1 MTFNKPGL
9 AGIAAMS
16 ILALL
21 AALSIMA
28 AAQSHDADNNVEG
41 RGERHEGGN
50 EGSEHSSDA
59 NGEEDRTQYA
69 LDEIVDQVRGG
80 ARLILAYDATSNS
93 FSGIVENV
101 TDAVLEEVRVEV
113 HLSNGIELGPTTP
126 TALEPGEQT
135 EVFLNANNIF
145 DSWSTHA
152 EVGKSEAHIEDTGDG
167 CERRD
172 ESSETNGAEEEEDG
186 AAYALDETYDEA
198 RVGARLILAYDSAS
212 NSFTGTVEN
221 ITDAVLKAVR
231 VEVHLSNGVELGPTG
246 PADLAPGEQVEVFLD
261 ANNVFDSWTAHAE
274 VGKGEAHNEAASD
287 DCETRGENGERGERS
302 ENGERGEHREGRDR
316 GEHGSNERDGD

>member
-9 AGIAAMS
+9 AGITVMAV
-16 ILALL
+16 LVLL
-21 AALSIMA
+21 AALSFMA
-28 AAQSHDADNNVEG
+28 AAQSHDAVNNVES

-69 LDEIVDQVRGG
+69 LDETYDQVRAG

-126 TALEPGEQT
+126 TALEPGEQA
-135 EVFLNANNIF
+135 EVFLDANNIF

-167 CERRD
+167 CERRN
-172 ESSETNGAEEEEDG
+172 ESSETGGEEDG
-186 AAYALDETYDEA
+186 TEYALDETYDEA

-212 NSFTGTVEN
+212 NSFAGTVEN

-231 VEVHLSNGVELGPTG
+231 VEVHLSNGVELGPTT
-246 PADLAPGEQVEVFLD
+246 PTNLAPGEQAEVFLD
-261 ANNVFDSWTAHAE
+261 ANNIFDSWSAHAE
-274 VGKGEAHNEAASD
+274 VGKGEEHNKAASD
-287 DCETRGENGERGERS
+287 GCETPRRNRRTQRRPRS
-302 ENGERGEHREGRDR
+302 GRAWQQ
-316 GEHGSNERDGD
+316 

>member
-9 AGIAAMS
+9 AGITVMS
-16 ILALL
+16 VLVLL
-21 AALSIMA
+21 GALSIMA
-28 AAQSHDADNNVEG
+28 VAQSHDADNNVEG

-50 EGSEHSSDA
+50 EGSEHSSEMS
-59 NGEEDRTQYA
+59 GEEDRTQYA
-69 LDEIVDQVRGG
+69 LDEIYDQVRAG

-101 TDAVLEEVRVEV
+101 TDAILEEVRVEV
-113 HLSNGIELGPTTP
+113 HLSNGIELGPTAP

-135 EVFLNANNIF
+135 EVFLDANNIF

-172 ESSETNGAEEEEDG
+172 ESSETGAAEDG
-186 AAYALDETYDEA
+186 TDYALDETYDEA
-198 RVGARLILAYDSAS
+198 RVGARLILAYDLAS
-212 NSFTGTVEN
+212 NSFAGTVEN
-221 ITDAVLKAVR
+221 ITDAVLQAVR
-231 VEVHLSNGVELGPTG
+231 VEVHLSNGVELGPTT
-246 PADLAPGEQVEVFLD
+246 PTNLAPGEQVEVFLD
-261 ANNVFDSWTAHAE
+261 ANNIFDSWSAHAE

-287 DCETRGENGERGERS
+287 DCETRGENGE
-302 ENGERGEHREGRDR
+302 NGEGRDR
-316 GEHGSNERDGD
+316 GEHGGNERDGD

>member
-9 AGIAAMS
+9 AGITVMS
-16 ILALL
+16 VLVLL
-21 AALSIMA
+21 GALSIMA
-28 AAQSHDADNNVEG
+28 VAQSHDADNNVED

-50 EGSEHSSDA
+50 EGSEHSSEMS
-59 NGEEDRTQYA
+59 GEEDRTQYA
-69 LDEIVDQVRGG
+69 LDEIYDQVRAG

-101 TDAVLEEVRVEV
+101 TDAILEEVRVEV
-113 HLSNGIELGPTTP
+113 HLSNGIELGPTPP

-135 EVFLNANNIF
+135 EVFLDANNIF

-172 ESSETNGAEEEEDG
+172 ESSETGGEEDG

-221 ITDAVLKAVR
+221 ITDAVLQAVR
-231 VEVHLSNGVELGPTG
+231 VEVHLSNGVELGPTA
-246 PADLAPGEQVEVFLD
+246 PTDLAPGEQAEIFLN
-261 ANNVFDSWTAHAE
+261 ANKIFDNWSAHAE

-287 DCETRGENGERGERS
+287 GCETRGENGE
-302 ENGERGEHREGRDR
+302 NGERRDR